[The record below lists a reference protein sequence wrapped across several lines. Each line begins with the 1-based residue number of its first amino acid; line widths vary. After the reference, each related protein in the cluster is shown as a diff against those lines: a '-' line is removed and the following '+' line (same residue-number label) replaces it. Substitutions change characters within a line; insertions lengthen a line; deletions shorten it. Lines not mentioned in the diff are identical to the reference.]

1 MLGKMLNLG
10 GTLNILVTKIFALAL
25 LFSQIDS
32 DKSST
37 TYAFIYCQNSG
48 NHVYYGT
55 YSTCVT
61 GNGYTAEQMNNNEKL
76 TIFNRYN

>member
-1 MLGKMLNLG
+1 MDVGSNVTYFVKGKK
-10 GTLNILVTKIFALAL
+10 ILILL
-25 LFSQIDS
+25 LFFPQIDS

-37 TYAFIYCQNSG
+37 AHAFIYCQNSG

-55 YSTCVT
+55 YSTCVK
-61 GNGYTAEQMNNNEKL
+61 GNGYTAERMNNNEKL